1 MTASS
6 AKLHY
11 LGPIKT
17 FSEEAAS
24 RFSDSGTERAPQ
36 PSFESIAQA
45 VANSD
50 GDHGVLPYYNYLEG
64 LVQESLD
71 LIYEYQLHVSDLQR
85 IPITLSIGGP
95 TTTLA
100 SAQVYSHP
108 KALAQCSDFLR
119 EHLPDAV
126 LMPVSSTAE
135 AARRAQ
141 ETGVGLAIA
150 RAGALRE
157 NQLHVLREDVGNRKH
172 GRANFTDFL
181 LVSREP
187 LGAPASPARTIL
199 AVTPRS
205 DRIGLLAD
213 ILSSLRFFGVN
224 IAKIHSRPAIDQVAV
239 DVEPQMFYLELLCN
253 STDVPFRRCLETL
266 TFRFEEVESSGV
278 GLRVLGAF
286 PEVGERDE

>member
-1 MTASS
+1 MNI
-6 AKLHY
+6 HY

-17 FSEEAAS
+17 FSEEAAT
-24 RFSDSGTERAPQ
+24 RFSDAQSERIPQ
-36 PSFESIAQA
+36 PSFEAIAQA
-45 VANSD
+45 VANHD
-50 GDHGVLPYYNYLEG
+50 TDRGVLPYYNYLEG

-71 LIYEYQLHVSDLQR
+71 LIYEYQLHVSNFQR
-85 IPITLSIGGP
+85 VPITLSIGGP
-95 TTTLA
+95 TPELTGKE
-100 SAQVYSHP
+100 VYSHP

-126 LMPVSSTAE
+126 LTPVSSTAE

-141 ETGVGLAIA
+141 ETGEGLAIA
-150 RAGALRE
+150 RATALQE
-157 NQLHVLREDVGNRKH
+157 NQLHVLHDDVGNRKH

-181 LVSREP
+181 LVSRVEASP
-187 LGAPASPARTIL
+187 PTSPARTIL

-224 IAKIHSRPAIDQVAV
+224 IAKIHSRPAIDQVAT

-253 STDVPFRRCLETL
+253 SSEEPFRRCLDTL
-266 TFRFEEVESSGV
+266 NFRFEQVESSGV

-286 PEVGERDE
+286 PEAGESAS